1 MFKTENSE
9 TCLTV
14 LAFFADSEKRTPLFP
29 MIPIG
34 YPNILANPQ
43 KKMEIKIYVFQR
55 AFNSQQTDF
64 QHSLISKSKFKM

>member
-1 MFKTENSE
+1 MENLE

-29 MIPIG
+29 TIPIG

-43 KKMEIKIYVFQR
+43 KKIEKNIYVFQR
-55 AFNSQQTDF
+55 AFKSQ
-64 QHSLISKSKFKM
+64 LIDSYTFLNFR